1 MKTQILFAVII
12 TLGAILVLPTAL
24 SAAGQP
30 ALQSLLETKTTVTSA
45 GSVATSV
52 QDFTTT
58 DFGAAAYTDWER

>member
-1 MKTQILFAVII
+1 MPPGMKTQILFAVII
-12 TLGAILVLPTAL
+12 TLCALLVLPTAL
-24 SAAGQP
+24 SAAGQRSVP
-30 ALQSLLETKTTVTSA
+30 EATSITSA